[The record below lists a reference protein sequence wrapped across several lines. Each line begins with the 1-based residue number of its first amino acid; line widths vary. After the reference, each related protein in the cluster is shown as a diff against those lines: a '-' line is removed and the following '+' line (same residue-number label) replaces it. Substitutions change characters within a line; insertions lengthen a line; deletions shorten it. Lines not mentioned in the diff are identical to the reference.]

1 MSGIVGMLDLSGAPV
16 DAGLL
21 RRMTGSLA
29 YRGPDGLG
37 TWLDGPVGLGHT
49 RLCTTSESEHE
60 QQPCSLDGLVWITA
74 DARVDGRADLVAA
87 LESQGRTEVGSAN
100 DTQLILHA
108 YHAWAEACVE
118 RLLGDFA
125 FAIWDG
131 PARRLFCARDRFGVK
146 PLYYACVPGCFV
158 FSNTLDCVRMHP
170 AVGDALNELAIGDFL
185 LFGFN
190 QDPATTTFTDV
201 QRLPPAHSLTVH
213 QGAPRRRLYWA
224 LPTDG
229 WIRYQ
234 RSHEYVDRFADL
246 LRSAVRDRL
255 RSDRIG
261 IWMSGGLDS
270 TSIAATACELLG
282 EGRAGGDFRAYTTV
296 YERLIPDEERQYA
309 TLAADALG
317 LPIHY
322 FPADDYKPFDDWDRL
337 RLWTPEPVSDPFL
350 LMGVDQARQVLPQTR
365 VMLCGDGGDE
375 VLKRSRISA
384 LLPKMSPVEL
394 CSGIF
399 RSLLI
404 HRQRPDSGVR
414 TALRLWLRG
423 KQTQLPYPAW
433 LNKAFGNRL
442 DLPARWT
449 RLSDP
454 VPKRGHPLRA
464 VAYQKM
470 TMSAWPS
477 YFESWDPG
485 VTGVPVEG
493 RYPFLDV
500 RLVEYLMAI
509 PPIPWCVNKQIV
521 RQAML
526 GKLPDRIRERRKTPL
541 AGDPLV
547 ACLRATGAER
557 VECFEAIPELAR
569 YVDSSAIPRLAGSSA
584 HDVWLNVRPRC
595 LNHWLTRLQSTRV
608 LEKEIHHELN
618 GVY

>member
-21 RRMTGSLA
+21 RRMTDSLA

-60 QQPCSLDGLVWITA
+60 QQPCSLDGRVWITA
-74 DARVDGRADLVAA
+74 DARVDGRANLVAA

-146 PLYYACVPGCFV
+146 PLYYACVRGCFV

-170 AVGDALNELAIGDFL
+170 AVDDALNELAIGDFL

-213 QGAPRRRLYWA
+213 QGAPRLRRYWA

-282 EGRAGGDFRAYTTV
+282 EGREGGDFRAYTTV
-296 YERLIPDEERQYA
+296 YERLIPDEEREYA

-322 FPADDYKPFDDWDRL
+322 FLADDYKPFDDWDRL
-337 RLWTPEPVSDPFL
+337 RLWTPEPVSDPFI
-350 LMGVDQARQVLPQTR
+350 LMNVDQVRQAVPHTR
-365 VMLCGDGGDE
+365 VLLCGDGGDE

-384 LLPKMSPVEL
+384 LVPTMPLAEL
-394 CSGIF
+394 GSGLV

-404 HRQRPDSGVR
+404 DRQRPDSGVR
-414 TALRLWLRG
+414 TTLRRWLGGSG
-423 KQTQLPYPAW
+423 KRLPYPMW
-433 LNKAFGNRL
+433 LNKAFEDRL
-442 DLPARWT
+442 GLRARWT
-449 RLSDP
+449 RLADP
-454 VPKRGHPLRA
+454 APAGEHPLRA
-464 VAYQKM
+464 DAYRKM
-470 TMSAWPS
+470 TMPVWPS

-485 VTGVPVEG
+485 VTRVPVEG

-521 RQAML
+521 RESMQ
-526 GKLPDRIRERRKTPL
+526 GRLPDRIRRRRKTPL

-547 ACLRATGAER
+547 AHLRAPGAER
-557 VECFEAIPELAR
+557 LARFEAMPGLDR
-569 YVDSSAIPRLAGSSA
+569 YVDPSAIPRLAASSP
-584 HDVWLNVRPRC
+584 HDAGLNVRPRC
-595 LNHWLTRLQSTRV
+595 LNHWLTRLQATRV
-608 LEKEIHHELN
+608 LEEDIHHELN